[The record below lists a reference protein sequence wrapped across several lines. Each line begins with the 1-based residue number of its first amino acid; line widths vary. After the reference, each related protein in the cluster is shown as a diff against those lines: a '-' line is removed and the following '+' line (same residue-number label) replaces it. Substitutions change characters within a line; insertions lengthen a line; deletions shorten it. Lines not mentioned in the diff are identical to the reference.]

1 MTDSR
6 TDVNLAGLRRVLAE
20 RLDAGVTDAVVE
32 ADGLNR
38 IVDVST
44 ADGRYV
50 VRRPNMLRGT
60 YYMNDL
66 RAEYEVLEALAD
78 TPVPAPRP
86 VLFEADPSVLGG
98 PFLVCSYLEG
108 ETVPLGSDLPER
120 FRTERARAAVGERLI
135 DALAEIHARDP
146 ANFEECCDRR
156 TPRETVELARGRIEE
171 AATETDL
178 DPWGLEAVA
187 DRLAAEAPADPET
200 RLIHGDFRPGNVLF
214 TGAET
219 PEIAGVLDWE
229 TAHLGDPLVDLGY
242 LLLRWGDEGDPTP
255 PLDEIAARHHDA
267 DDALAEMAERN
278 EGGLAPFTT
287 RPGSPDRAALAERYE
302 RWTGLT
308 FDNRRFY
315 RALAAFLLATVWAD
329 LHREAVAAGRGSTHA
344 PWVDYTLGTAGA
356 VLEGGQNW

>member
-1 MTDSR
+1 MTDSS
-6 TDVNLAGLRRVLAE
+6 TDIDLAGLERVLAE
-20 RLDAGVTDAVVE
+20 RLDADVTGAVVE

-38 IVDVST
+38 IVVVST

-66 RAEYEVLEALAD
+66 RTEYEVLGALAD

-86 VLFEADPSVLGG
+86 VLFEADPSVLDG
-98 PFLVCSYLEG
+98 PFLVCAYLEG
-108 ETVPLGSDLPER
+108 ETVPLGSGLPER
-120 FRTERARAAVGERLI
+120 FRTEQARAALGERRI

-146 ANFEECCDRR
+146 ANFEGCCDRR
-156 TPRETVELARGRIEE
+156 TPRETVGLARGRIEDV
-171 AATETDL
+171 AAETNL

-187 DRLAAEAPADPET
+187 DRLAAGAPADPET
-200 RLIHGDFRPGNVLF
+200 RLIHGDFRSGNVLF

-229 TAHLGDPLVDLGY
+229 TAQLGDPLADLGY

-255 PLDEIAARHHDA
+255 PLDEIAARHPDA
-267 DDALAEMAERN
+267 SDALAEMAERN
-278 EGGLAPFTT
+278 DGGLAPFTT
-287 RPGSPDRAALAERYE
+287 RPGSPDRAALVERYE
-302 RWTGLT
+302 RQTGRT
-308 FDNRRFY
+308 FDSQRFY
-315 RALAAFLLATVWAD
+315 RAFAAFLLAMVWAD
-329 LHREAVAAGRGSTHA
+329 LHREAVATGRDSTHA
-344 PWVDYTLGTAGA
+344 PWVDYTLGTARA

>member
-1 MTDSR
+1 MT
-6 TDVNLAGLRRVLAE
+6 TDPDLAGLQRVLAE
-20 RLDAGVTDAVVE
+20 RLDADVTGAAVV

-38 IVDVST
+38 IVVVST

-50 VRRPNMLRGT
+50 VRRPNMLQGT

-86 VLFEADPSVLGG
+86 VLFEADPSALGG
-98 PFLVCSYLEG
+98 PFLVCTYLEG

-135 DALAEIHARDP
+135 DALAEIHVRDP
-146 ANFEECCDRR
+146 GNFEACCDCR

-171 AATETDL
+171 AAAETGL

-187 DRLAAEAPADPET
+187 DRLAAEAPADHEI

-255 PLDEIAARHHDA
+255 PLDEIAARHPDA

-287 RPGSPDRAALAERYE
+287 RPGSPDRAALVERYE
-302 RWTGLT
+302 RRTGRT

-315 RALAAFLLATVWAD
+315 RAFAAFLLATVWAD

-344 PWVDYTLGTAGA
+344 PWVDYTLGTARA